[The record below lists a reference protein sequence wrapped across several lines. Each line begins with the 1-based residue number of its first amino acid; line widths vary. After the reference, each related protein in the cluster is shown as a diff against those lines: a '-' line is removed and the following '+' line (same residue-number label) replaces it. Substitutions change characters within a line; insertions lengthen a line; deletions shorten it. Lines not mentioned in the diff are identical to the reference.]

1 MLKHYSAKLNVYT
14 NFNYLENA
22 FFRQFCLFI
31 FRLSLVLAEVLV
43 LIFELVTHLDDG
55 CLYLLFIQLQNLKF
69 ASLRID
75 ACKQTSIIQKGHFN
89 HEHGFAESVLGSLV
103 NNLSFIIFWYLWYL
117 LKTVFLM
124 IQFDRYIP
132 KMLSHFGNKHIKLI
146 FRIRY
151 FPRLYYGRQETHTL
165 ILPHRTFVRLRYLFW
180 YARNLVLLLDFDWR
194 HGWMVELVG
203 VALINRV
210 VVFLASFASLF
221 GIFHVEVILVQTYVW
236 FEITFQIFS
245 TLALLGF
252 FFLYLLQR
260 LWLLLLSICWL
271 FVFLGLVFGLANW
284 LGGII
289 QVGQTRVIV
298 CFRHLAVV
306 SHFLCSWRP
315 TVWWFSWCQ
324 ELFCLQVEIEV

>member
-1 MLKHYSAKLNVYT
+1 
-14 NFNYLENA
+14 
-22 FFRQFCLFI
+22 
-31 FRLSLVLAEVLV
+31 
-43 LIFELVTHLDDG
+43 
-55 CLYLLFIQLQNLKF
+55 
-69 ASLRID
+69 
-75 ACKQTSIIQKGHFN
+75 
-89 HEHGFAESVLGSLV
+89 
-103 NNLSFIIFWYLWYL
+103 
-117 LKTVFLM
+117 M

-260 LWLLLLSICWL
+260 LWLLLLSIC
-271 FVFLGLVFGLANW
+271 
-284 LGGII
+284 
-289 QVGQTRVIV
+289 
-298 CFRHLAVV
+298 
-306 SHFLCSWRP
+306 
-315 TVWWFSWCQ
+315 
-324 ELFCLQVEIEV
+324 